1 MMNYAL
7 MLVTAQAIDGK
18 TKEARNLTDQEYPV
32 VFETTSLEGFDY
44 DLDLLDYP
52 TAPII
57 LNTNVAFTDGKVF
70 TQETTLNID
79 SVDYVFKTAHVYDGS
94 KDSFSVTT
102 NYASGS
108 TACTYDWTIDKIT
121 EGR

>member
-7 MLVTAQAIDGK
+7 MLVTAQALDGR
-18 TKEARNLTDQEYPV
+18 TEEARNLTDQEYPV
-32 VFETTSLEGFDY
+32 VFETTSLKGFDY

-79 SVDYVFKTAHVYDGS
+79 SVDYVFKTVHVYDGS